1 MTDFPATTDHVGRLM
16 ALRRLEM
23 PDVPLDGMAILA
35 RARRLDQLSRKSIEA
50 VFDRYGLDSG
60 EFDVLAT
67 LQRGGPPYEMRPTEI
82 FQSLLITSGGL
93 TDRLNRLV
101 QKGLVERIEP
111 ANDRRSLPVRLSERG
126 LDVIRRAYAEDMEV
140 ERALLSGLTE
150 KDRVALA
157 HLLAKLLA
165 DIEAKRS

>member
-1 MTDFPATTDHVGRLM
+1 MTDSPAPDHVGRLM
-16 ALRRLEM
+16 ALRRREM

-35 RARRLDQLSRKSIEA
+35 RARRLDQLSRRPIEA
-50 VFDRYGLDSG
+50 VFARYGLDSG

-67 LQRGGPPYEMRPTEI
+67 LQRGGPPYEMRPTEL

-101 QKGLVERIEP
+101 KKGLIERIVT
-111 ANDRRSLPVRLSERG
+111 ASDRRSLPVSLSERG

-140 ERALLSGLTE
+140 ERELLSGLTE
-150 KDRVALA
+150 KDRIALA

-165 DIEAKRS
+165 DIEARKC

>member
-1 MTDFPATTDHVGRLM
+1 MTDLPATDHVARLM
-16 ALRRLEM
+16 ELRRREM
-23 PDVPLDGMAILA
+23 PEVPLDGMAILG
-35 RARRLDQLSRKSIEA
+35 RARRLDRLSRKVIEA

-67 LQRGGPPYEMRPTEI
+67 LQRGGPPYEMRPTEL

-93 TDRLNRLV
+93 TDRLNRLE
-101 QKGLVERIEP
+101 QKGLVQRSVT
-111 ANDRRSLPVRLSERG
+111 ASDRRSVPVRLSEDG

-140 ERALLSGLTE
+140 ERELLSGLTE
-150 KDRVALA
+150 KERSTLA

-165 DIEAKRS
+165 DVESRMA